1 MAIPASCKDIIN
13 RNRINECCEP
23 DLEGKPL
30 KQQAHY
36 LTGCC
41 SYLTSVII
49 ALIQLVGKLEQET
62 SQAPSG
68 GSGA

>member
-1 MAIPASCKDIIN
+1 MVIPTSCKDIVI

-30 KQQAHY
+30 NQQVYY
-36 LTGCC
+36 LTVYL

-49 ALIQLVGKLEQET
+49 ALIHLLRALEQET

-68 GSGA
+68 SPGA

>member
-1 MAIPASCKDIIN
+1 MVIPTSCKDIIN

-30 KQQAHY
+30 KQQVHY

-49 ALIQLVGKLEQET
+49 ALIQLVRTLEQET

-68 GSGA
+68 DPGA